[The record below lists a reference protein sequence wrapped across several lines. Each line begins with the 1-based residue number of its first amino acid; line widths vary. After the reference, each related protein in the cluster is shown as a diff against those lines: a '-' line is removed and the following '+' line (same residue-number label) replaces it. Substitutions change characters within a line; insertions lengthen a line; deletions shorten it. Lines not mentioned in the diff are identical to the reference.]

1 MTTFSSLDRRQFLG
15 ALTATAAVA
24 ATLSVPDSVRAATAA
39 PPRRI
44 AGVFPI
50 GFTPIV
56 GKDQVDYDGLASQ
69 IRFCR
74 KGGVHGFAWPQ
85 LASGWS
91 TLSEAERLKGA
102 EAICD
107 AAKGGSTAIIIGIQ
121 SKTADLKESGRYARQ
136 AEKLGADGLICIPP
150 PGMTAPAEL
159 LDYYTRVAA
168 LTPLPFMAQAIGD
181 FSVDLLVRMY
191 EKIPNFRFVKDESGE
206 PLDRIAEIRQRTG
219 DKLKSFSGRGVA
231 TMITEMERGFAG
243 HCPYVSLADVY
254 SSAYD
259 DFHAGNKRKAYDTF
273 GKILASNSLMPQN
286 DVNILIARGVLK
298 PGTTTR
304 QAPPAPGAPP
314 PKRVR
319 ITVEE
324 VRRVLDTYLKAD
336 LRA

>member
-1 MTTFSSLDRRQFLG
+1 MSKIPGLDRRQFLG
-15 ALTATAAVA
+15 TFTATVAVA
-24 ATLSVPDSVRAATAA
+24 VSAALPRYANAA
-39 PPRRI
+39 GPTRKL

-50 GFTPIV
+50 GFTPII
-56 GKDQVDYDGLASQ
+56 GNDQVDYEGLASQ

-91 TLSEAERLKGA
+91 TLSEAERLQGG

-107 AAKGGSTAIIIGIQ
+107 AAKGGSTAIIIGVQ
-121 SKTADLKESGRYARQ
+121 SRTADIKESARYAMQ

-159 LDYYTRVAA
+159 LDYYSKVAA
-168 LTPLPFMAQAIGD
+168 LSSLPFMAQAVGD
-181 FSVDLLVRMY
+181 FSVDLLVQMY
-191 EKIPNFRFVKDESGE
+191 EKIPNFRYVKDESGE
-206 PLDRIAEIRQRTG
+206 PLDRVTEIGQRTNG
-219 DKLKSFSGRGVA
+219 KLKSFSGRGVS

-243 HCPYVSLADVY
+243 HCPYVSIADVY

-259 DFHAGNKRKAYDTF
+259 SFHAGDKAKAFATF
-273 GKILASNSLMPQN
+273 GKILAANSLIPQN
-286 DVNILIARGVLK
+286 DVNVLIARGVLK
-298 PGTTTR
+298 PGTSTR
-304 QAPPAPGAPP
+304 QAPPVPGAPP

-319 ITVEE
+319 VTVEE
-324 VRRVLDTYLKAD
+324 ARRVLDTYLKGD